1 MKWYIIFIQFAVTCF
16 FFFIEA
22 LFHFNIGKSNGELD
36 IDNII
41 LPDRKETFL
50 LCSSI
55 ALCAALSSI
64 VSGVIERYLVEKDKT
79 D

>member
-22 LFHFNIGKSNGELD
+22 LFHFNIGKSSDLN